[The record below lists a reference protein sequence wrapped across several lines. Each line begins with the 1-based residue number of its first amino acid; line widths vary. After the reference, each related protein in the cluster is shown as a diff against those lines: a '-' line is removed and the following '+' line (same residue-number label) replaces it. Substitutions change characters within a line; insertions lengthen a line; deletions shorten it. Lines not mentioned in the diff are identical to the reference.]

1 MKPKSD
7 AELQKILDRYLHLI
21 LQMSQAQRRRDVA
34 AYNRYATK
42 QVAAEDQIEQAGEVG
57 RRALETLVYDGSPHV
72 QLFSAHRVLKWDPV
86 KAVPVLGRLMIGDS
100 LAGLSIP
107 ERLSIS
113 LSASAMLRIHFKV
126 RPYDGTELIEPMRAY
141 GFEIPES
148 FFLTD
153 LR

>member
-7 AELQKILDRYLHLI
+7 AELQKVLDRYLHLI
-21 LQMSQAQRRRDVA
+21 QQMSEAQRRRDVT
-34 AYNRYATK
+34 AYNRDATK
-42 QVAAEDQIEQAGEVG
+42 LVAVEDQIEQAGEAG
-57 RRALETLVYDGSPHV
+57 RRALETLVNSESPHV
-72 QLFSAHRVLKWDPV
+72 QLFSAHRVLKWDPA
-86 KAVPVLGRLMIGDS
+86 KAVPVLGRLMTGDA
-100 LAGLSIP
+100 LAGLSIH
-107 ERLSIS
+107 ERLSVS
-113 LSASAMLRIHFKV
+113 LSACTMLRIHLKV